1 LNYTVCLKKK
11 RATFISSKISLVT
24 KDIYLNFRYFASFLI
39 LNEMACSNFP
49 GKISLKLEMKSSRN
63 SAFFNQKISVS
74 NG

>member
-1 LNYTVCLKKK
+1 MEY
-11 RATFISSKISLVT
+11 S
-24 KDIYLNFRYFASFLI
+24 D
-39 LNEMACSNFP
+39 FP